1 MEVCDYAV
9 IPNSCGEVIYIVSDF
24 GSNKGIHGGR
34 GETLEFPELGRHRR
48 GGCHKTFRILFL
60 DKLACT
66 VLMCRV
72 EIGEKKAHCNRFNT
86 GVFQFLYRGTNFI
99 LIQFSQDLTGWWRNP
114 FSGCQSVLATDQSP
128 ILPGYFLHNRVVF
141 RALVATDVKDVT
153 VVFCGD
159 HPGLSA
165 IVLQNSVGRDSG
177 AVQQMV
183 DFCRGY
189 GVSLTQSVY
198 CGADTIRGVV
208 GCGWHFVYFSASRL
222 GVGKNDIRKRT
233 SDIDPD
239 ELHVLSPWLNC
250 PTSLNKVIRDWKV
263 CILRV

>member
-1 MEVCDYAV
+1 
-9 IPNSCGEVIYIVSDF
+9 
-24 GSNKGIHGGR
+24 
-34 GETLEFPELGRHRR
+34 
-48 GGCHKTFRILFL
+48 
-60 DKLACT
+60 
-66 VLMCRV
+66 
-72 EIGEKKAHCNRFNT
+72 
-86 GVFQFLYRGTNFI
+86 
-99 LIQFSQDLTGWWRNP
+99 
-114 FSGCQSVLATDQSP
+114 
-128 ILPGYFLHNRVVF
+128 VF

-208 GCGWHFVYFSASRL
+208 GCGWHFVYFSASGL
-222 GVGKNDIRKRT
+222 CVSKNDIRKRT